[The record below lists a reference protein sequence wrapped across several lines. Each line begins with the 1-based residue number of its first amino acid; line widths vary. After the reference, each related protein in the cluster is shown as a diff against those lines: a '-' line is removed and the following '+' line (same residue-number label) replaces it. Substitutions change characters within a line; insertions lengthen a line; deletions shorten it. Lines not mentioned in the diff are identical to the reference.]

1 MTGREG
7 HLSILHTWTLSLS
20 IDLMCSV
27 TNRVSCWDLDN
38 SKPIRPVLE
47 NGIIPFQIMEYA
59 YDFTRYFVQICGKVR
74 EEFQKLFTAIVTIKC
89 VGGVVFGSLSADA
102 NG

>member
-1 MTGREG
+1 MAGREG

-20 IDLMCSV
+20 IELMCSV

-47 NGIIPFQIMEYA
+47 NGIIPF
-59 YDFTRYFVQICGKVR
+59 
-74 EEFQKLFTAIVTIKC
+74 
-89 VGGVVFGSLSADA
+89 
-102 NG
+102 